1 MKVVIIE
8 DEPFARLELK
18 RILKNINTNITVVK
32 EIDSVQD
39 AVEWLSDNQNFDL
52 IFLDIQLAD
61 GLSFEIF
68 DHVKITI
75 PVIFTTAF
83 DEYAIKAF
91 QLNSIDYLLKPIE
104 EKALINA
111 FSKLEN
117 LKNVLTNQAI
127 DTHKLKELFQP
138 NKTYKTRFLTKIGD
152 QYKFIPVADVAY
164 FYADRNT
171 IYLVNHQNQKSIV
184 DFRLDELESQLDP
197 KNFFRATRSHII
209 SIQSIKKVHK
219 HFNSRL
225 LIELN
230 PKTEEEVLV
239 SRVKVDEFLSWIDS

>member
-8 DEPFARLELK
+8 DEPFARIELR
-18 RILKNINTNITVVK
+18 RILKNVNTNIIVVK

-39 AVEWLSDNQNFDL
+39 AVEWLSENQNFDL

-68 DHVKITI
+68 EHVKITI

-91 QLNSIDYLLKPIE
+91 QLNSIDYLLKPIA
-104 EKALINA
+104 EKALANA
-111 FSKLEN
+111 LIKLQN
-117 LKNVLTNQAI
+117 LKNILADQAI
-127 DTHKLKELFQP
+127 DTYKLKELFQP
-138 NKTYKTRFLTKIGD
+138 NKTFKTRFLTKVGN
-152 QYKFIPVADVAY
+152 QYKFTPVADVAY

-171 IYLVNHQNQKSIV
+171 IYLVNNLNQKSII
-184 DFRLDELESQLDP
+184 DFRLDELERQLDT

-209 SIQSIKKVHK
+209 SIHSIKKVHK

-225 LIELN
+225 LVELN
-230 PKTEEEVLV
+230 PKTEEEILI
-239 SRVKVDEFLSWIDS
+239 SRVKVDDFLSRIDS

>member
-18 RILKNINTNITVVK
+18 RILKDINTNITVVK

-230 PKTEEEVLV
+230 PKTENEQ
-239 SRVKVDEFLSWIDS
+239 

>member
-18 RILKNINTNITVVK
+18 RILKNINTDISVVK

-39 AVEWLSDNQNFDL
+39 AVEWLSENQNFDL

-68 DHVKITI
+68 DHVKMTI

-83 DEYAIKAF
+83 DEYAVKAF

-111 FSKLEN
+111 LTKLEN
-117 LKNVLTNQAI
+117 LKNLFTNQAI
-127 DTHKLKELFQP
+127 DTNKLKELFQP

-152 QYKFIPVADVAY
+152 QYKFIPVNEVAY

-184 DFRLDELESQLDP
+184 DFRLDELEQQLNP
-197 KNFFRATRSHII
+197 KDFFRATRSHII

-225 LIELN
+225 LVELS

-239 SRVKVDEFLSWIDS
+239 SRVKVDDFLSWIDS

>member
-18 RILKNINTNITVVK
+18 RILKNINPNITVVK

-39 AVEWLSDNQNFDL
+39 AVEWLTDNQSFDL
-52 IFLDIQLAD
+52 MFLDIQLAD

-75 PVIFTTAF
+75 PIIFTTAY

-104 EKALINA
+104 EKALVNA
-111 FSKLEN
+111 LTKLEN
-117 LKNVLTNQAI
+117 LKNVLASQAVDTN
-127 DTHKLKELFQP
+127 KLKELFQP

-184 DFRLDELESQLDP
+184 DFRLDELENQLDP

-225 LIELN
+225 LVELS

>member
-52 IFLDIQLAD
+52 MFLDIQLAD

>member
-1 MKVVIIE
+1 MKVIIIE
-8 DEPFARLELK
+8 DEPYARIELI
-18 RILKNINTNITVVK
+18 RLLKKTSYNIEIVK
-32 EIDSVQD
+32 EIDSVHD
-39 AVEWLSDNQNFDL
+39 AVEWLLENNNFDL

-68 DHVKITI
+68 DHVKITK

-83 DEYAIKAF
+83 DEYALKAF

-104 EKALINA
+104 ENALINA
-111 FSKLEN
+111 IKKFDTI
-117 LKNVLTNQAI
+117 KNSYINQSLDAL
-127 DTHKLKELFQP
+127 KLKDFFTV

-152 QYKFIPVADVAY
+152 QYKFIPLADVAY

-184 DFRLDELESQLDP
+184 DFRLDELENQLDP
-197 KNFFRATRSHII
+197 KSFFRATRSHIV

-225 LIELN
+225 LIEIS
-230 PKTEEEVLV
+230 PKTEEEILV

>member
-52 IFLDIQLAD
+52 MFLDIQLAD

-225 LIELN
+225 LVELN

>member
-18 RILKNINTNITVVK
+18 RILKNINTDISVVK

-39 AVEWLSDNQNFDL
+39 AVEWLSENQNFDL

-68 DHVKITI
+68 DHVKMTI

-83 DEYAIKAF
+83 DEYAVKAF

-111 FSKLEN
+111 LTKLEN
-117 LKNVLTNQAI
+117 LKKLFTNQAI
-127 DTHKLKELFQP
+127 DTNKLKELFQP

-152 QYKFIPVADVAY
+152 QYKFIPVNEVAY

-184 DFRLDELESQLDP
+184 DFRLDELEQQLNP
-197 KNFFRATRSHII
+197 KDFFRATRSHII

-225 LIELN
+225 LVELS

-239 SRVKVDEFLSWIDS
+239 SRVKVDDFLSWIDS

>member
-75 PVIFTTAF
+75 PVIFTTAY

-225 LIELN
+225 LVELN

>member
-18 RILKNINTNITVVK
+18 RILKNINPNITVVK

-138 NKTYKTRFLTKIGD
+138 NKTYKTRFLTKIGY

-225 LIELN
+225 LVELN